1 LAVNQIGRKT
11 VSIYIRFENQKQV
24 ETTTLESKPT
34 GNDWY
39 EAPENFEWQKSY
51 YLTEGGEIVER
62 TKEDIQKELLDN
74 AKLCAFDNIRTHFNN
89 FTSRFSGHSHQKAK
103 SYEIQAKTAENILTA
118 PESIDE
124 KDAEIIEPLA
134 KVRGITVIEVARI
147 IEEKVKKA
155 VKAIIKCEELEDLAK
170 RKIEEAKSE
179 NELEDLLNDFKQK
192 MQRNG

>member
-1 LAVNQIGRKT
+1 M
-11 VSIYIRFENQKQV
+11 SIYIRFENHKQV

-39 EAPENFEWQKSY
+39 EAPEDFDWQKSY
-51 YLTEGGEIVER
+51 CLTEGGEIAQR
-62 TKEDIQKELLDN
+62 SQEDMEVELLEN
-74 AKLCAFDNIRTHFNN
+74 AKLSALDSVRFYFNN
-89 FTSRFSGHSHQKAK
+89 YTNEYAGNSHQKAK
-103 SYEIQAKTAENILTA
+103 SYQIQEKAAKSILAA

-124 KDAEIIEPLA
+124 KDKEIIEPLA
-134 KVRGITVIEVARI
+134 KVRGITVIEMAKI

-179 NELEDLLNDFKQK
+179 NELQTLLDDFRKKIQES
-192 MQRNG
+192 